1 VAFTQARHPTRF
13 AMMIAAM
20 LVAST
25 VTQRAYTTVLEAERT
40 FFGTYRVGL
49 DGGGRFYALFHGT
62 TIHGLQAV
70 DPSRRNEPLVYY
82 HRSAPFGQ
90 AFDRLPRLHDASDVA
105 VIGLGVGSLAAY
117 AEASQRWVF
126 FEIDP
131 AIERI
136 ARDQRYFH
144 FLESCGSRC
153 EIVLGDARLSLG
165 RFDRRFDTIVLDA
178 FSSDSI
184 PVHLLTREALDVY
197 LQHLKPGGLLMF
209 HISNKYLRLGPP
221 LARLVQERDLVSVEQ
236 DQHVSAADV
245 RAGGFESDW
254 LVASADADAI
264 GLLASDRRWIP
275 VTAPKEV
282 PVWTDDYSNNLSTLK
297 FLD

>member
-1 VAFTQARHPTRF
+1 WLHGAF
-13 AMMIAAM
+13 
-20 LVAST
+20 
-25 VTQRAYTTVLEAERT
+25 E
-40 FFGTYRVGL
+40 
-49 DGGGRFYALFHGT
+49 
-62 TIHGLQAV
+62 
-70 DPSRRNEPLVYY
+70 
-82 HRSAPFGQ
+82 
-90 AFDRLPRLHDASDVA
+90 VA
-105 VIGLGVGSLAAY
+105 VIGLGVGAAAAY

-165 RFDRRFDTIVLDA
+165 RFDRRFDAIVLDA

-184 PVHLLTREALDVY
+184 PVHLLTREALDMY

-221 LARLVQERDLVSVEQ
+221 LAPPVQPPGLVS
-236 DQHVSAADV
+236 A
-245 RAGGFESDW
+245 
-254 LVASADADAI
+254 
-264 GLLASDRRWIP
+264 
-275 VTAPKEV
+275 
-282 PVWTDDYSNNLSTLK
+282 
-297 FLD
+297 